1 MKISPGRKVRVVPRR
16 LRRLTQMYFVGRADL
31 ASGIWVGGWILHLES
46 CILNLAGCAGAV
58 HSAHKEAA
66 MEEQSLTL
74 GAHLLL
80 WVFPLLLVVVVII
93 EDLLDR
99 RKREPGR

>member
-1 MKISPGRKVRVVPRR
+1 
-16 LRRLTQMYFVGRADL
+16 
-31 ASGIWVGGWILHLES
+31 
-46 CILNLAGCAGAV
+46 
-58 HSAHKEAA
+58 